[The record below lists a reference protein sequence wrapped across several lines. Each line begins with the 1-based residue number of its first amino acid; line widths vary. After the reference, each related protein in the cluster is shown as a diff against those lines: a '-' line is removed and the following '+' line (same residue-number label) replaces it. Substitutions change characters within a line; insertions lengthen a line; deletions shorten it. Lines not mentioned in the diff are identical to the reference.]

1 MYSLHLQHI
10 DAAFRLIRE
19 RLWLF
24 PKTYRKK
31 VALADTV
38 FVACMNGR
46 WEAFRKNSN
55 KAKFKWDE
63 QLTDYAKGD
72 TNNFQCGW
80 EEVDEVYYPLN
91 IGSNHW
97 VLVQIDLPAHMLM
110 VYDSDQTLYNAA
122 RVDEAMR
129 PMMKML
135 PYYLLSVD
143 RVRDRDD
150 LDLSTTTKPRDFD
163 VRRLPPDVVPQ
174 TSKR

>member
-72 TNNFQCGW
+72 TNNFQRGW

-91 IGSNHW
+91 IGSDHW
-97 VLVQIDLPAHMLM
+97 VLVQIDLPAHMLT
-110 VYDSDQTLYNAA
+110 VYDSD
-122 RVDEAMR
+122 
-129 PMMKML
+129 
-135 PYYLLSVD
+135 
-143 RVRDRDD
+143 
-150 LDLSTTTKPRDFD
+150 
-163 VRRLPPDVVPQ
+163 
-174 TSKR
+174 